1 LHISFEDMCLFFLYL
16 DEVYYTFD
24 YDSVWGRA
32 ILVKFRSILSFW
44 GLRGIRHEKRPKP
57 RSGQVVVYT
66 KEKKTK
72 WMNKKYIS
80 HTTSPTLA

>member
-32 ILVKFRSILSFW
+32 ILVKFRSILSFF
-44 GLRGIRHEKRPKP
+44 GLRGIRHEKVTKARPDQLG
-57 RSGQVVVYT
+57 RCTTG
-66 KEKKTK
+66 KKT
-72 WMNKKYIS
+72 
-80 HTTSPTLA
+80 